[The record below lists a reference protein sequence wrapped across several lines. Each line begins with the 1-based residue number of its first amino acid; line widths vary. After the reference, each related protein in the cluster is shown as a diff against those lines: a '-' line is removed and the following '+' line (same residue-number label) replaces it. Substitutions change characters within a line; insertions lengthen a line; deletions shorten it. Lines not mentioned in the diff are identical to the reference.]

1 MSPSTLPMPNIS
13 NFELYGANGGPR
25 TPQTPQTTGP
35 PSVASSHG
43 GGGGG
48 YMHGGGGPPGYE
60 TQGSNPAF
68 PPSST
73 PDIINSLHQMNVV
86 SPPMLTAD
94 GSYANGGPPVPS
106 PLANVGVTHP
116 NSVDNSQ
123 RHGTPNTP
131 QCPPSVG
138 AVGNPL
144 TPQSVGVQQQASCPG
159 TPASVGVIVGPPS
172 VSTAQPQQQQQTLH
186 TPTSASAL
194 SAASAYTN
202 SSSDVGTT
210 SVSSSSAAG
219 GSSATAALTT
229 SAGDGATSAAAD
241 DFSLPELSF
250 DADAIINGTGP
261 QDLDVSENYSNILF
275 EHSLKLKLLAGSS
288 SCLERYA
295 SKLQWVACVPIWNKF
310 FKTSLTSSIKCER
323 LLVAHTLTRTFFWL
337 K

>member
-1 MSPSTLPMPNIS
+1 MAGGGAGGGGAGGPPSVGGQSWSQVMSPSTLPMPNIS

-48 YMHGGGGPPGYE
+48 GGYMHGGGPPGYE

-172 VSTAQPQQQQQTLH
+172 VSTAQPQQQQQQTLH

-229 SAGDGATSAAAD
+229 SAGDSATSAAAD

-275 EHSLKLKLLAGSS
+275 EHSLKLKLLAGR

-295 SKLQWVACVPIWNKF
+295 SKLQWVACVPI
-310 FKTSLTSSIKCER
+310 
-323 LLVAHTLTRTFFWL
+323 
-337 K
+337 